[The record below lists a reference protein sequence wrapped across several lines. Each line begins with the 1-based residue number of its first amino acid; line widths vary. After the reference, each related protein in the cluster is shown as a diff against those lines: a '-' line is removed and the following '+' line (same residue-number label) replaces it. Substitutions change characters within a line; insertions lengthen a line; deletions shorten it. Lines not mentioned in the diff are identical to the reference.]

1 LSNFN
6 RSVSVFKE
14 NWSAFLVS
22 NRGNKNRKKEKNT
35 IVLSPT
41 QSITFSVGAT
51 EIKLEPAATETTM
64 IHRYQ
69 RRELLMLFCHLHQ

>member
-1 LSNFN
+1 
-6 RSVSVFKE
+6 VFQFSKKIGAPV
-14 NWSAFLVS
+14 WFLT
-22 NRGNKNRKKEKNT
+22 GETKIERKKKNT

-51 EIKLEPAATETTM
+51 EIKLEPAATETTV